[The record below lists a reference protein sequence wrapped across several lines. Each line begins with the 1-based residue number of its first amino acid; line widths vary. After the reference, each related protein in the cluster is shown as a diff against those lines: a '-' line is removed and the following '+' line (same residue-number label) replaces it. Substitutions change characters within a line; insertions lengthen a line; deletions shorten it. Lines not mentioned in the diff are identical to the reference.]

1 MATSN
6 GKTSTRKPRPA
17 KVDRKL
23 KRKREIESIEALQ
36 KAVDE
41 LDPKTIPAAFAE
53 LPLSQPTAAG
63 LRDSHYESL
72 TDIQARAIPTALRG
86 SDILGAAKTGSGKTL
101 AFIVP
106 VLEKLYRARW
116 TELDGL
122 GALIISPTRELSAQI
137 FEVLRKV
144 GRHHGFSA
152 GLVIGGKSLQEE
164 AERVGRM
171 NILVCTP
178 GRMLQHLDQTATMD
192 VNNLQMLVLD
202 EADRIMDMGFKADVD
217 ALVEHLPTSRQ
228 TLLFSATQSRK
239 VSDLARLS
247 LKSPEYIAVHEA
259 AVAATPTQLQQHY
272 VVTPLPEKLDT
283 LYGFIRANLK
293 SKMIVFFS
301 SGKQVRFT
309 YEAFRQMQPGIS
321 LLHLHGRQKQVAR
334 LEILKRFASA
344 KHACLFATDVVARGV
359 DIPMVDWVVQVD
371 CPEDADTYIHRSG
384 RTARYQSAGK
394 AILFLDPSEE
404 AGMLKRLEQKK
415 VPIKKV
421 NVREK
426 KRQNIQ
432 DQLQNMCFQ
441 QYDVKYL
448 AQKAFISYTRS
459 VHLQKDK
466 EVFKLDELDLEGFAR
481 SLGLAGAP
489 QIKFRKGEDLKKLK
503 NQSRA
508 MLSSGSEDESDGE
521 GGGSGKSKTKKNE
534 VRTKAQRMFERTNQD
549 VLTKHYQNLIG
560 EEGEDEEDEE
570 DEADEEDGKGAEGDN
585 NSNKDKSKK
594 TARAANNDDDDDADF
609 FSAKRVM
616 DDDALTHAAGLRG
629 QKGAKATAAIPE
641 NFTTAKVL
649 HLGGDRE
656 LIIDSKR
663 REKLLKSKKQ
673 LLKFQGTGTK
683 LLFDDEGN
691 AQPLYQL
698 RDEAHFQQQG
708 AAEDQ
713 RQQFVAAEADRVRT
727 ADVEDKALAKAKR
740 REKKLKRK
748 ARERGEA
755 MEEGESSG
763 DDYDDDDDEGGGGG
777 GAYVG
782 GDGVFGEDGDDGLAL
797 LRSLPIAGG
806 GSDDDSNPYNNSGD
820 DEPAPPK
827 KKQKKWFQN
836 DSDVDSDGNQKV
848 KKSSKKTKKGKKVF
862 ELEAMPDNLEDL
874 EALATGLLDD

>member
-1 MATSN
+1 MATPN

-41 LDPKTIPAAFAE
+41 IDPKTIPTEFTE
-53 LPLSQPTAAG
+53 VPLSQPTAAG
-63 LRDSHYESL
+63 LRDSHYETL

-116 TELDGL
+116 TEFDGL

-192 VNNLQMLVLD
+192 VNNLQILVLD

-217 ALVEHLPTSRQ
+217 ALVEHLPQSRQ

-247 LKSPEYIAVHEA
+247 LKAPEYIAVHEA
-259 AVAATPTQLQQHY
+259 ATAATPTQLQQHY
-272 VVTPLPEKLDT
+272 VITPLPDKLDT
-283 LYGFIRANLK
+283 LYGFIRSNLK

-404 AGMLKRLEQKK
+404 AGMIKRLEQKK

-426 KRQNIQ
+426 KKQNIQ

-459 VHLQKDK
+459 IHLQKDK
-466 EVFKLDELDLEGFAR
+466 EVFKLDELDLDGFAR

-489 QIKFRKGEDLKKLK
+489 QIKFRKGEDLKKIK

-508 MLSSGSEDESDGE
+508 ILSSGSEDESDGE
-521 GGGSGKSKTKKNE
+521 GGIKAKDKKKNE

-560 EEGEDEEDEE
+560 NEGDDDEEE
-570 DEADEEDGKGAEGDN
+570 EAD
-585 NSNKDKSKK
+585 KK
-594 TARAANNDDDDDADF
+594 TALSGNATGGDEDADF

-629 QKGAKATAAIPE
+629 QKGSKATAAIPE

-649 HLGGDRE
+649 NLGGDRE

-663 REKLLKSKKQ
+663 REKLLQSKKQ
-673 LLKFQGTGTK
+673 LLKFQGSGTK

-713 RQQFVAAEADRVRT
+713 RQQFVDAEADRVRT
-727 ADVEDKALAKAKR
+727 ADVEDKAMAKAKR

-755 MEEGESSG
+755 MEGESG
-763 DDYDDDDDEGGGGG
+763 DDEGGDDNDYSDDDEG

-782 GDGVFGEDGDDGLAL
+782 GDGVFGDDGDDGLAL

-806 GSDDDSNPYNNSGD
+806 GDDDSGD

-836 DSDVDSDGNQKV
+836 DSDVDSDGNQKI
-848 KKSSKKTKKGKKVF
+848 KKSSKKSKKGKKVF